1 MYIYI
6 YIYNYIYIYVCVCYI
21 NILYNCK
28 LDGVI
33 INGTPLRPE
42 ESWSLVSWEAAS
54 WYSSSWTVSWDV
66 KRNQQYEIYQCHQR
80 WQLNMEVKFHDLH
93 QKNMV
98 ILFTATIF
106 TWFSHAFP
114 MVFPWF
120 TWNMLK
126 WMVFCWANIVPRK
139 TSRVFAHDNRQ
150 LQGSGWWLTY
160 PSEKWWSESQLGW
173 WNSQLNGTMK
183 FMFQT
188 TNQICTLIR

>member
-6 YIYNYIYIYVCVCYI
+6 YIYKYIYIYIYVCVCYI

-114 MVFPWF
+114 MVYLEHAEMDGFLLGKHRSPE
-120 TWNMLK
+120 NLEG
-126 WMVFCWANIVPRK
+126 FCPRQSP
-139 TSRVFAHDNRQ
+139 TS
-150 LQGSGWWLTY
+150 GIWLVVDL
-160 PSEKWWSESQLGW
+160 PLRKMMEWKSVGM
-173 WNSQLNGTMK
+173 MK
-183 FMFQT
+183 FPTEWNNEIHVPNHQPDMYSY
-188 TNQICTLIR
+188 